1 MKTLHLEEIHFERTR
16 KSKGVFAY
24 VSL

>member
-1 MKTLHLEEIHFERTR
+1 MKTLHLEEIHFKKTR